1 MPGAAWCDHPRL
13 PTGAQ
18 SPTAAEDGEAGQ
30 CKVQLE
36 SPSWRNFVA
45 HFEWEEW
52 MGRIRMAGSQSR
64 NSRSL
69 KPSKLTPMGSGYA
82 EFEEQEKGLIT
93 IGKLV
98 DMVPISRRRILD
110 RPGKN
115 PRRSSSENICR
126 VKIDLRCRVQPRG
139 DNCHSRSVRAEV
151 LDGFRYGWSAL
162 ERSRE
167 TTSRYQC
174 QSPAWSST
182 TRWMFRRPHGR
193 ELSRRIRLVRR
204 DRSRDRGGLACISD
218 RIQ

>member
-1 MPGAAWCDHPRL
+1 MRPPAPAHWGRNPPQR
-13 PTGAQ
+13 
-18 SPTAAEDGEAGQ
+18 AEDGDAGQ

-45 HFEWEEW
+45 HFGWEEW

-98 DMVPISRRRILD
+98 DMVPISGRRILD

-126 VKIDLRCRVQPRG
+126 VKIDLRCRCNREVTIVG
-139 DNCHSRSVRAEV
+139 AEV
-151 LDGFRYGWSAL
+151 SEPKCQPKCLTDSGTDGRHW

-182 TRWMFRRPHGR
+182 TRWMFRRPH
-193 ELSRRIRLVRR
+193 
-204 DRSRDRGGLACISD
+204 
-218 RIQ
+218 